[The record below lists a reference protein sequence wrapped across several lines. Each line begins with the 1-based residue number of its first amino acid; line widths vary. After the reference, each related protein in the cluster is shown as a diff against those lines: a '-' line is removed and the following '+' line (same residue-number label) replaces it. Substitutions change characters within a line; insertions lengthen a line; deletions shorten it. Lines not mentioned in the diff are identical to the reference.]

1 MNLNTSDTNLLLA
14 YKGPFLI
21 DILSN
26 LGNYI
31 RQMYGSDSQIGNK
44 LYKVFFELTQN
55 VAKYSAEKK
64 PFNNSVY
71 SGIGSLSLEDNDE
84 ALILK
89 TSNLIRSIDGPVLQR
104 YCDEI
109 NNMNRNQLRDYRSEK
124 RKQIIDIRD
133 TGAHIG
139 IIQIGLLSLNK
150 LDLDIKSIN
159 ETYSLFTICAIINKD
174 E

>member
-31 RQMYGSDSQIGNK
+31 KQMFVSESQIGNK

-64 PFNNSVY
+64 PYANSIY
-71 SGIGSLSLEDNDE
+71 SGIGSFSLEENKE
-84 ALILK
+84 TLNLK
-89 TSNLIRSIDGPVLQR
+89 TSNLIKSSDGPVLQR

-109 NNMNRNQLRDYRSEK
+109 NKMDRNQLRDYRSEK
-124 RKQIIDIRD
+124 RKQIIDIKD

-139 IIQIGLLSLNK
+139 IIQIGLLSLNRVE
-150 LDLDIKSIN
+150 LDIKSIN
-159 ETYSLFTICAIINKD
+159 ESYSIFTICATINK
-174 E
+174 EE

>member
-1 MNLNTSDTNLLLA
+1 MNLNTTDTNLLLA

-31 RQMYGSDSQIGNK
+31 KQMFGNESQIGTK

-64 PFNNSVY
+64 PINNSLY
-71 SGIGSLSLEDNDE
+71 YGIGSLSLEENND

-89 TSNLIRSIDGPVLQR
+89 TSNLIRSSDGPILQR

-109 NNMNRNQLRDYRSEK
+109 NQMNKNQLRDYRSEK

-150 LDLDIKSIN
+150 LELDINAID
-159 ETYSLFTICAIINKD
+159 ETFSVYTISATINKD

>member
-139 IIQIGLLSLNK
+139 IVQIGLLSLNI

>member
-1 MNLNTSDTNLLLA
+1 MNLNTSDSNLLIA

-26 LGNYI
+26 MGNYI
-31 RQMYGSDSQIGNK
+31 KQMFEAESQIGNK
-44 LYKVFFELTQN
+44 LYKVFFELAQN

-71 SGIGSLSLEDNDE
+71 SGIGSLSLEECNE
-84 ALILK
+84 SVILK
-89 TSNLIRSIDGPVLQR
+89 TSNLIRSKDGPVLQK

-109 NNMNRNQLRDYRSEK
+109 NQMDKNQLRDYRSEK
-124 RKQIIDIRD
+124 RKQIIDVMD

-150 LDLDIKSIN
+150 LELDIKAIS
-159 ETYSLFTICAIINKD
+159 EHYSVFTICATINKD